1 MCGITGWLSFE
12 NDLRERRDVV
22 TVMTETMALRG
33 PDAGGIWVDRHIGLG
48 HRRLAVIDLAGGAQ
62 PMLEQ
67 DGDRPLVCLSYNG
80 EIYNFMELRA
90 ELQHLGH
97 AFVSRCDTEVVMR
110 GYLQWGDDVFH
121 RFNGMFALAIW
132 DARSEELL
140 LARDFMGIKPLYY
153 YPMSD
158 GVLFGSEPKAILA
171 HPDVRP
177 SADRDSFREIFVL
190 TKTPERTVYTGMY
203 EVRPGQI
210 IRFNRNGLKKR
221 QYWQLTAHTHEDDL
235 PRTIQRVAE
244 LLGNSVE
251 RQVVSDVPLC
261 TLLSGGLD
269 SSAITAMAQR
279 ITAKS
284 GGAMRSFSVDFQSHG
299 HAFAGNGAHKSSDT
313 PYVREF
319 VAHTGCNHTE
329 IVLDSRELNDDEL
342 NTTVLRASDM
352 PLNLSGD
359 MCSSLY
365 RLFRAIRG
373 ESTVALSGESADEIF
388 GGYAWFHDPNVVAA
402 ARFPWLSGTGSVFNG
417 AEILNRELRSHLGLN
432 EFEAESYAQAIS
444 EVPTL
449 SADKPVDVRMRE
461 ISYLH
466 LTRFLQF
473 MLDRKDRMSMAVGLE
488 VRVPFCDPHLIDY
501 VFNIPW
507 SMKSFDGR
515 EKSVLRSATRD
526 LLPASIADRQKSP
539 YPSTQDPSYE
549 RKLRAKVAELI
560 SDATNPAVNLLNKRH
575 IQRLLDRPV
584 QENRSLHYER
594 ADLERVLSVAAW
606 INQYDVSLDLS

>member
-1 MCGITGWLSFE
+1 MCGITGWLSYGS
-12 NDLRERRDVV
+12 DLRERCQVV
-22 TVMTETMALRG
+22 AEMTQTLALRG

-67 DGDRPLVCLSYNG
+67 DGDRPIVCLSYNG
-80 EIYNFMELRA
+80 EVYNFMELRA

-97 AFVSRCDTEVVMR
+97 EFVSRCDTEVVMR
-110 GYLQWGDDVFH
+110 GYLQWGDLVFE
-121 RFNGMFALAIW
+121 RLNGMFALAIW

-153 YPMSD
+153 YPTSD

-190 TKTPERTVYTGMY
+190 AKTPERTVYTGMY
-203 EVRPGQI
+203 EVRPGQV
-210 IRFNRNGLKKR
+210 IRFDRNGLKKR
-221 QYWQLTAHTHEDDL
+221 QFWQLRAHAHEDDL

-251 RQVVSDVPLC
+251 QQIVSDVPLC

-279 ITAKS
+279 ITAQH
-284 GGAMRSFSVDFQSHG
+284 GGATRSFSVDFESHG
-299 HAFAGNGAHKSSDT
+299 HAFAGSGAHKSSDT

-342 NTTVLRASDM
+342 NLTVLRASDM

-388 GGYAWFHDPNVVAA
+388 GGYAWFHDQNVVNA
-402 ARFPWLSGTGSVFNG
+402 ARFPWLASTGNVFNS
-417 AEILNRELRSHLGLN
+417 AEILNRDLRGQLNLG
-432 EFEAESYAQAIS
+432 EFEAESYAQAIG
-444 EVPTL
+444 EVPKL
-449 SADKPVDVRMRE
+449 EAESSVDARMRE
-461 ISYLH
+461 LSYLH

-515 EKSVLRSATRD
+515 EKSVLRAATRD
-526 LLPASIADRQKSP
+526 LLPASIVERQKSP

-549 RKLRAKVAELI
+549 RALRSKVTALM
-560 SDATNPAVNLLNKRH
+560 SDASHPAVHLFNKRYV
-575 IQRLLDRPV
+575 QRLLERPM
-584 QENRSLHYER
+584 QESRSLHYER

-606 INQYDVSLDLS
+606 INEYDVSLDL

>member
-1 MCGITGWLSFE
+1 MCGITGWLSYGS
-12 NDLRERRDVV
+12 DLRERRQVV
-22 TVMTETMALRG
+22 AEMTQTLALRG

-67 DGDRPLVCLSYNG
+67 DGDRPIVCLSYNG
-80 EIYNFMELRA
+80 EVYNFMELRA

-97 AFVSRCDTEVVMR
+97 EFVSRCDTEVVMR
-110 GYLQWGDDVFH
+110 GYLQWGDLVFE
-121 RFNGMFALAIW
+121 RLNGMFALAIW

-153 YPMSD
+153 YPTSD

-190 TKTPERTVYTGMY
+190 AKTPERTVYTGMY
-203 EVRPGQI
+203 EVRPGQV
-210 IRFNRNGLKKR
+210 IRFDRNGLKKR
-221 QYWQLTAHTHEDDL
+221 QFWQLRAHAHEDDL

-251 RQVVSDVPLC
+251 QQIVSDVPLC

-279 ITAKS
+279 IATQH
-284 GGAMRSFSVDFQSHG
+284 GGATRSFSVDFESHG
-299 HAFAGNGAHKSSDT
+299 HAFAGSGAHKSSDT

-342 NTTVLRASDM
+342 NLTVLRASDM

-388 GGYAWFHDPNVVAA
+388 GGYAWFHDQNVVGA
-402 ARFPWLSGTGSVFNG
+402 ARFPWLASTGNVFNS
-417 AEILNRELRSHLGLN
+417 AEILNRDLRGQLNLG
-432 EFEAESYAQAIS
+432 EFEAESYAQAIG
-444 EVPTL
+444 EVPKL
-449 SADKPVDVRMRE
+449 EAENSVDARMRE
-461 ISYLH
+461 LSYLH

-515 EKSVLRSATRD
+515 EKSVLRAATRD
-526 LLPASIADRQKSP
+526 LLPASIVERQKSP

-549 RKLRAKVAELI
+549 RALRSKVTALM
-560 SDATNPAVNLLNKRH
+560 SDASHPAVHLFNKRYV
-575 IQRLLDRPV
+575 QRLLERPM
-584 QENRSLHYER
+584 QESRSLHYER

-606 INQYDVSLDLS
+606 INEYDVSLDL

>member
-1 MCGITGWLSFE
+1 MCGITGWLSYGS
-12 NDLRERRDVV
+12 DLRERRQVIAE
-22 TVMTETMALRG
+22 MTQTLALRG
-33 PDAGGIWVDRHIGLG
+33 PDAGGVWVDRHIGLG

-67 DGDRPLVCLSYNG
+67 DGDRPIACLSYNG

-90 ELQHLGH
+90 ELQQLGH
-97 AFVSRCDTEVVMR
+97 EFVSRCDTEVVMR
-110 GYLQWGDDVFH
+110 GYLQWGDLVFE
-121 RFNGMFALAIW
+121 RLNGMFALAIW

-153 YPMSD
+153 YPTSD

-177 SADRDSFREIFVL
+177 SADKDSFREIFVL
-190 TKTPERTVYTGMY
+190 AKTPERTVYTGMH
-203 EVRPGQI
+203 EVRPGQV
-210 IRFNRNGLKKR
+210 IRFDRNGLKKR
-221 QYWQLTAHTHEDDL
+221 QFWKLRAHAHEDDL

-244 LLGNSVE
+244 LLGKSVE
-251 RQVVSDVPLC
+251 QQIVSDVPLC

-279 ITAKS
+279 IAAQH
-284 GGAMRSFSVDFQSHG
+284 GGATRSFSVDFESHG
-299 HAFAGNGAHKSSDT
+299 HAFAGSGAHKSSDT

-342 NTTVLRASDM
+342 NLTVLRASDM

-388 GGYAWFHDPNVVAA
+388 GGYAWFHDQNVVGA
-402 ARFPWLSGTGSVFNG
+402 ARFPWLASTGNVFNS
-417 AEILNRELRSHLGLN
+417 AEILNRDLRADLNLG
-432 EFEAESYAQAIS
+432 EFEAESYAQAIG
-444 EVPTL
+444 EVPKL
-449 SADKPVDVRMRE
+449 EGESAVDARMRE
-461 ISYLH
+461 LSYLH

-515 EKSVLRSATRD
+515 EKSVLRAATRD
-526 LLPASIADRQKSP
+526 LLPASIVERQKSP

-549 RKLRAKVAELI
+549 RALRAKVTTLM
-560 SDATNPAVNLLNKRH
+560 SDASHPAVHLFNKRYV
-575 IQRLLDRPV
+575 QRLLERQM
-584 QENRSLHYER
+584 QESRSLHYER

-606 INQYDVSLDLS
+606 INEYDVSLDL